1 MLSIFSNLTFSLSD
15 ATGLLFEIV
24 KAREVLFSV
33 NSVESENGSYVPKI
47 CCSLKFLVRSSIN
60 ELEISTI
67 YIEKLPAKPTI
78 AISSS
83 NH

>member
-1 MLSIFSNLTFSLSD
+1 MIILTH
-15 ATGLLFEIV
+15 
-24 KAREVLFSV
+24 
-33 NSVESENGSYVPKI
+33 
-47 CCSLKFLVRSSIN
+47 

-83 NH
+83 NHKQSETYDFDANH